1 MSILQAAVL
10 GLWYWVTT
18 WYIGYTWGCAVFG
31 DALVTGLVVGIVMG
45 DVPTAMKCAAVIKPM
60 FLAFAGA
67 GGGIVWDEAAAT
79 LGGISVTL
87 VSGLDVSQSVT
98 IAVPLSLLCAQLHT
112 IRRIAFIYPVQ
123 KADEYAKTCNTKGI
137 MFMAVCGRRSSS
149 SSSSASRCSSAC
161 TSAQK
166 PSVTS

>member
-98 IAVPLSLLCAQLHT
+98 IAVPLSHPPYRVYLPGSKGGR
-112 IRRIAFIYPVQ
+112 IRQDLQHQRHHVHGCLVAADLQVLPLRHPDVLRPVLR
-123 KADEYAKTCNTKGI
+123 
-137 MFMAVCGRRSSS
+137 RRSH
-149 SSSSASRCSSAC
+149 R
-161 TSAQK
+161 
-166 PSVTS
+166 